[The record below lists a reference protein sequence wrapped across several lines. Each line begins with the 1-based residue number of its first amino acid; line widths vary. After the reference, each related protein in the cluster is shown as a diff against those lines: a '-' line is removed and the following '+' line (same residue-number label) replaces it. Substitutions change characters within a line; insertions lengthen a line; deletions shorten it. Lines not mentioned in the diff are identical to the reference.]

1 MRGLR
6 RPGLRLT
13 RRGTGFLVASGVLLA
28 AAPLLSLPALLSVSA
43 MLLGV
48 VVLAATY
55 VLVGQARVV
64 VGRHF
69 SPEVLTPG
77 EVATATV
84 EVTNLSVVP
93 ALEARWSDTVPHGLS
108 AEASGVLPPLG
119 GSRTR
124 RSRVRFRYPV
134 QGLRRGRHA
143 IGPLRVE
150 VVDPFGLVLRRHVF
164 GEAEDLVV
172 LPRRHAL
179 DAGAS
184 RGLDAGVAAQGAA
197 HRAGIGEDDLVARS
211 YLPGDAL
218 KRMHWKATAHRGEL
232 MVRQEEQQDD
242 PRVGVVLD
250 PDVASF
256 GTSRER
262 EGWTYS
268 PELEWAVSA
277 TASLLDH
284 LAGAG
289 FRVALRAPGAALD
302 RLLDHPDAVDEA
314 LVDLA
319 VLEPVASADP
329 ADADPGERTVV
340 VVLGRPD
347 ARRAAAW
354 TEALASA
361 GTVLALVAAGTRE
374 PALEV
379 LERAG
384 WRHVAYTAHD
394 EVAEV
399 WSRAGVGRNRA
410 AS

>member
-1 MRGLR
+1 M
-6 RPGLRLT
+6 RLT
-13 RRGTGFLVASGVLLA
+13 RRGAGFLVTSVLLLA

-48 VVLAATY
+48 VVLAAVF

-64 VGRHF
+64 VERRF
-69 SPEVLTPG
+69 APEVLSPG
-77 EVATATV
+77 ETTTATV
-84 EVTNLSVVP
+84 QVTNLSVLP
-93 ALEARWSDTVPHGLS
+93 ALEARWTDTVPHGLS

-124 RSRVRFRYPV
+124 RSRARFRYPV

-143 IGPLRVE
+143 LGPLRVE
-150 VVDPFGLVLRRHVF
+150 VLDPFGLVLRRHTF
-164 GEAEDLVV
+164 GDAQDLVV

-179 DAGAS
+179 DAGS
-184 RGLDAGVAAQGAA
+184 TRGLDEGVAAQGAA
-197 HRAGIGEDDLVARS
+197 HRAGIGEDDLVART

-242 PRVGVVLD
+242 PRIGVVVD
-250 PDVASF
+250 PDAASF
-256 GTSRER
+256 GTAQER
-262 EGWTYS
+262 DGWTYS

-277 TASLLDH
+277 AASMVDHLVRAGFAVTLRSPLDVVDRQLDH
-284 LAGAG
+284 
-289 FRVALRAPGAALD
+289 VE
-302 RLLDHPDAVDEA
+302 AVEEA

-319 VLEPVASADP
+319 VLEPLPGADP

-340 VVLGRPD
+340 AVLGRPD
-347 ARRAAAW
+347 VARAQAW
-354 TEALASA
+354 TEALAGATS
-361 GTVLALVAAGTRE
+361 VLALVAAGTRG

-384 WRHVAYTAHD
+384 WRHVPYTAHD
-394 EVAEV
+394 DVSEV
-399 WSRAGVGRNRA
+399 WSRLGVSRTRA